1 MDFTV
6 LKKAWST
13 DEVIFRHFIYRTK
26 FTASVIFF
34 ILLEGKMAKVK
45 LLLNSSL
52 LNIERAVISFK
63 RDPISWEMIE
73 RQACLPWV
81 NMCRVAWKFASIF
94 YTYKWPK
101 FTTACYVWKGDTY
114 VRLHECSFFFPCI
127 KLPEQSVCL
136 KFMDSLMYGK
146 ETKTFMQPFAGYNNS
161 FEYQQQSLILLT
173 IFLQVRWVCTLIN
186 VSFCS
191 LKLHE

>member
-13 DEVIFRHFIYRTK
+13 DEVTFRHFIYRTK

-73 RQACLPWV
+73 RQACLP
-81 NMCRVAWKFASIF
+81 
-94 YTYKWPK
+94 
-101 FTTACYVWKGDTY
+101 
-114 VRLHECSFFFPCI
+114 
-127 KLPEQSVCL
+127 
-136 KFMDSLMYGK
+136 
-146 ETKTFMQPFAGYNNS
+146 
-161 FEYQQQSLILLT
+161 
-173 IFLQVRWVCTLIN
+173 
-186 VSFCS
+186 
-191 LKLHE
+191 